1 MVIYGLNP
9 DIENCHCEGTEAISP
24 FSMRLP
30 RLRAVTPNWQIVSV
44 KAVTTA
50 CRHAPCPAFSGTL
63 NDRMGKGFRF
73 LNRDLGMGW
82 KMEMKSILHVV
93 I

>member
-1 MVIYGLNP
+1 LAQKAMDIYGLNP

-50 CRHAPCPAFSGTL
+50 CTHLVPLLAGLSMTGWE
-63 NDRMGKGFRF
+63 KGFGF
-73 LNRDLGMGW
+73 
-82 KMEMKSILHVV
+82 
-93 I
+93 